1 MTFFDAYG
9 LFMGALTLVV
19 VLYVTLFMKS
29 DGD

>member
-9 LFMGALTLVV
+9 LFMGTLTLGV